1 MRYSLKTGRLKFEAV
16 DKMVVKTRTQKTK
29 KRMKMPTLI
38 IRRPATNE
46 KTIESLNK
54 NLSKHIITF
63 NKRNQKFSITRLL
76 GKSEIFNM
84 IKRTAVYTTAACVM
98 MVLVYGSFTSMDIT
112 FAKQVIANGSP
123 VGIIKDVDAFEDKVL
138 ELETEL
144 DSLSEGKFDDHAKL
158 VYITRIC
165 FEKDITPEKEL
176 MQNVMATYE
185 DTALA
190 YALYVDGVMVCAS
203 KEEADIKS
211 VLDGYK
217 MQYAV
222 ETEGAKIDFNQK
234 VEIKNEY
241 VPVAYLRSDEGI
253 LNAITQTQEEEI
265 EYTVQDKDTVWDIAT
280 TYGMSVDEIM
290 QINPEMTDFIKPGDK
305 LKLNESEPI
314 LQVKVSYTETV
325 QQAIPYENER
335 INDSNLT
342 KGRTE
347 IISQGHDGVKEVTQE
362 VVLVNGRQ
370 FAVNVV
376 NETVIQE
383 AVNGKVRVG
392 TKIVSG
398 VGSGSFMRPAY
409 GTITARFGSG
419 GRRWSSGRHTGL
431 DIAARTGTPIYAA
444 DAGRVT
450 FAGWKGS
457 YGYLVILN
465 HGNGYETYYGH
476 CSKLLV
482 SKGQVVSKGDQI
494 AKVGNTGNSTGSHCH
509 FEVRYNGSIK
519 NPENYL
525 R

>member
-234 VEIKNEY
+234 V
-241 VPVAYLRSDEGI
+241 
-253 LNAITQTQEEEI
+253 
-265 EYTVQDKDTVWDIAT
+265 VQDKDTVWDIAT

-398 VGSGSFMRPAY
+398 VGSGSFMRPHVLAQ
-409 GTITARFGSG
+409 AAED
-419 GRRWSSGRHTGL
+419 GL
-431 DIAARTGTPIYAA
+431 PD
-444 DAGRVT
+444 
-450 FAGWKGS
+450 
-457 YGYLVILN
+457 VI
-465 HGNGYETYYGH
+465 
-476 CSKLLV
+476 
-482 SKGQVVSKGDQI
+482 QVL
-494 AKVGNTGNSTGSHCH
+494 T
-509 FEVRYNGSIK
+509 
-519 NPENYL
+519 
-525 R
+525 